1 MRPLEEIKKNKNLTI
16 WNETPDGFNGVIN
29 IFGNRCTVVCSWALG
44 WEHVSMA
51 PVKKTLMP
59 TWNMMCELKEIF
71 FRDDEYAIQY
81 HPPKSKNVSMVN
93 NCLHIWKPTEAA
105 LPTPPPIL
113 VGF

>member
-29 IFGNRCTVVCSWALG
+29 IFGNCCTVVCSWGGG
-44 WEHVSMA
+44 WDHVSIA
-51 PVKKTLMP
+51 PVKRTLMP

-71 FRDDEYAIQY
+71 FRDDEYAVQY

-93 NCLHIWKPTEAA
+93 NCLHIWKPTKAE
-105 LPTPPPIL
+105 LTVPPSIM